1 MDEKESR
8 ESKVAR
14 LRANGPALF
23 VDVLRLL
30 ELLPL
35 LSLADV
41 NVAVIGTSCSLWR
54 PQALLLSL
62 CSESMLLMLLMYRQL
77 PALICKL

>member
-8 ESKVAR
+8 SSTVGR
-14 LRANGPALF
+14 LRAKGPALF

-41 NVAVIGTSCSLWR
+41 AVIGTACSLWR
-54 PQALLLSL
+54 SQALLLSL
-62 CSESMLLMLLMYRQL
+62 CSESMLLISLVYRQL